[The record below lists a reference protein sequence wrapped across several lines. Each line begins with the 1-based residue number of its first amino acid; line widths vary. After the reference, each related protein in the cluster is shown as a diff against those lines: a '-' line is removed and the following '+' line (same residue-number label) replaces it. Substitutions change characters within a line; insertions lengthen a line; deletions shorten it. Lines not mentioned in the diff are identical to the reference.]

1 MFFKRDLVLGQEYLA
16 FLILNLLD
24 LFLTGWMFRNHA
36 LEANGLAA
44 WILAHFGARDFALF
58 KFLMVI
64 FIILICERIAIS
76 DIPRARFVILLGCA
90 VYFLVICYEAY
101 LIATTA
107 PVIHAPEASIPAASP
122 LECRPEWFYAPQP
135 AADPLRVVPHAA

>member
-1 MFFKRDLVLGQEYLA
+1 MFFKKDLVLGQEYLA
-16 FLILNLLD
+16 FLLLNLFD

-44 WILAHFGARDFALF
+44 WILLHLGARDFALF

-64 FIILICERIAIS
+64 FIIVVCERIAIN
-76 DIPRARFVILLGCA
+76 DLKRARFVILLGCA

-101 LIATTA
+101 LIVTDA
-107 PVIHAPEASIPAASP
+107 PVIHTAGLIAPAAG
-122 LECRPEWFYAPQP
+122 A
-135 AADPLRVVPHAA
+135 LRVVFHAA